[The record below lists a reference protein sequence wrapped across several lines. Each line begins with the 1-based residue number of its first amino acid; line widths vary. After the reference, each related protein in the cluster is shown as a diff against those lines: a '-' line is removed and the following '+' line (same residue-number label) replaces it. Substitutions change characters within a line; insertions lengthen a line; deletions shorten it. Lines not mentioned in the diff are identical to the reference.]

1 MGLEEPMDR
10 RRWRIMFAVVC
21 MVVSF
26 MGKPIYG
33 IALADEEIQSVSA
46 VLMEP
51 MTGQVIYEKNA
62 DAVLS
67 PASITKIMTLLVIFD
82 ELKKG
87 TITFEDEVVTSAY
100 AKSMG
105 GSQVFLEEGEI
116 QTVDTLIKCIAV
128 ASGNDACVA
137 MAEKIAGSEAAFVEK
152 MNIRAKELGLV
163 NTHFCD
169 CSGLTDDDNHYTS
182 ARDVALMAKELITK
196 YPKIYDYSK
205 IWMEDIV
212 HATNKG
218 NEVFTLSSTNKLLK
232 QYPYATGLKTGST
245 DKAKYCL
252 AATAHNKGMDLIAVV
267 MAAPDYK
274 MRFSEA
280 QTLLEYGFS
289 QCSLYMDDPQ
299 IEQKAIPIIGAIP
312 KEIKIEAEGTFTYLN
327 TTGDDVSGITQQVNL
342 PQQVEAPAR
351 KGEKTGEIGYYLNGN
366 KIGSVALVFAEEI
379 EKAGYKDYFLLSFK
393 AFLL

>member
-1 MGLEEPMDR
+1 MER
-10 RRWRIMFAVVC
+10 RRWRVLLAVVC
-21 MVVSF
+21 VAVSF
-26 MGKPIYG
+26 WGQVIYG
-33 IALADEEIQSVSA
+33 LALTDEEIQAPSVI
-46 VLMEP
+46 LMEP
-51 MTGQVIYEKNA
+51 VTGQVIYEKNA
-62 DAVLS
+62 DAALS

-87 TITFEDEVVTSAY
+87 NITFEDEVVTSAY

-152 MNIRAKELGLV
+152 MNARAGELGLV

-169 CSGLTDDDNHYTS
+169 CSGLSDDDNHYTS

-212 HATNKG
+212 HVTNKG
-218 NEVFTLSSTNKLLK
+218 SEVFTLASTNKLLK

-274 MRFSEA
+274 VRFSEA
-280 QTLLEYGFS
+280 QKLLEYGFS
-289 QCSLYMDDPQ
+289 QCSLYTDEAK
-299 IEQKAIPIIGAIP
+299 IEQGTVPITGAIK
-312 KEIKIEAEGTFTYLN
+312 KEVQISPEGTFTYLN
-327 TTGDDVSGITQQVNL
+327 TTGEDVAKITKQVNL
-342 PQQVEAPAR
+342 PEQVEAPAR
-351 KGEKTGEIGYYLNGN
+351 EREKTGEIGYYLNGN
-366 KIGSVALVFAEEI
+366 KIGSVALVFAEDI
-379 EKAGYKDYFLLSFK
+379 EKAVYKDYFLLSFK

>member
-1 MGLEEPMDR
+1 MGR
-10 RRWRIMFAVVC
+10 RRGRIWLVTVC

-26 MGKPIYG
+26 WGRSIY
-33 IALADEEIQSVSA
+33 AFAFTDEEIQSVSA
-46 VLMEP
+46 ILLEP
-51 MTGQVIYEKNA
+51 VTGQVIYEKNA
-62 DAVLS
+62 DAALS
-67 PASITKIMTLLVIFD
+67 PASITKIMTLVVIFD

-87 TITFEDEVVTSAY
+87 NITFEDEVVTSAY

-152 MNIRAKELGLV
+152 MNARAEELGLV

-169 CSGLTDDDNHYTS
+169 CSGLSDDDNHYTS
-182 ARDVALMAKELITK
+182 ARDVAMMAKELITK

-212 HATNKG
+212 HVTNKG
-218 NEVFTLSSTNKLLK
+218 SEVFTLSSTNKLLK
-232 QYPYATGLKTGST
+232 QYPYTTGLKTGST

-274 MRFSEA
+274 VRFSEA
-280 QTLLEYGFS
+280 QKLLEYGFS
-289 QCSLYMDDPQ
+289 QCSLYTDEAKL
-299 IEQKAIPIIGAIP
+299 EQKRLPITGAIE
-312 KEIKIEAEGTFTYLN
+312 KEVEIEPEGTFTYLN
-327 TTGDDVSGITQQVNL
+327 TTGEDVTGITRQINL
-342 PQQVEAPAR
+342 PERIEAPAR

-366 KIGSVALVFAEEI
+366 KIGSVSLVFAQEI
-379 EKAGYKDYFLLSFK
+379 EKAAYKDYFLLSFK